1 VQYIPATMSD
11 ITQNIDPRDE
21 IVRLEAQIEIL
32 SARIES
38 CRKFILAARIAVAGG
53 AILLTLLLLGLIRF
67 DPTLMLAAFAALLGG
82 IVVWGSNGST
92 AKEAADELAKT
103 EANRRA
109 LIGVI
114 NLRVIAEQ
122 PTLH

>member
-1 VQYIPATMSD
+1 MSD

-21 IVRLEAQIEIL
+21 IVRLEAQIETL
-32 SARIES
+32 SKRIES
-38 CRKFILAARIAVAGG
+38 CRKFILAARIAVSGG
-53 AILLTLLLLGLIRF
+53 AILLAVLLLGLIQF
-67 DPTLMLAAFAALLGG
+67 DPALLLSAFAALIGG

-92 AKEAADELAKT
+92 AKEAADQLAKT

-109 LIGVI
+109 LIGLI